1 MADTMKDYL
10 FRLVETENSTTL
22 GTITKSPGQLIIQDN
37 GEMFYDNA
45 LNNRVPLSPDLSGFL
60 SKTFADK
67 LVTGVSFA
75 DGTYDDEGSSES
87 YPCTIMTVTY
97 IDPSGDSTPASDVW
111 YFITKTG
118 DVDDVQYDAAKKTIT
133 FIHKVVDEVTE
144 GNMNA
149 VTSNAVAV
157 VVAELRELIKTGK
170 ELGIPVIKVIDVAS
184 DSNDNTALGTWK
196 TVTGKDP
203 KTGDIAIL
211 THTIGSSDKVSRTAY
226 VYNVDHWE
234 AMDGN
239 YDAANVYLGD
249 NITLAGDYST
259 IGNYSKGNV
268 ITAGT
273 SIQSMIMNML
283 TKRLQPSKSE
293 PSASVTLNSGANEVG
308 TKITPTYSASLSAG
322 SYTYGPATGITAT
335 NWSVV
340 AKNGSAEVSTL
351 TTSSGSFDE
360 ITVDENTNYK
370 VTATATYGAGPVALD
385 NLGDA
390 SNPEVKIAAGSKSA
404 TSGAITGYRAWFY
417 GYKGASSLLD
427 VANLTSA
434 NIRAL
439 TSSNGSIPGTMK
451 VNKMQQMFFAAP
463 AGKIKS
469 VSVVNAVN
477 GAPQTVTKVT
487 DIMVEGANGFTAV
500 AYDVYY
506 VSNAAAESGESTY
519 TIKVTK

>member
-1 MADTMKDYL
+1 MADIMKDYL

-45 LNNRVPLSPDLSGFL
+45 LNNRVALSPDLSGFL
-60 SKTFADK
+60 SKTFADR
-67 LVTGVSFA
+67 VITGVSFA
-75 DGTYDDEGSSES
+75 DGTTESSTDT
-87 YPCTIMTVTY
+87 CTRIIVTY
-97 IDPSGDSTPASDVW
+97 IDPSDNSTGEDTW
-111 YFITKTG
+111 YFRTTTG
-118 DVDDVQYDAAKKTIT
+118 ETNDVNYDDLTKTIT
-133 FIHKVVDEVTE
+133 ITRAIATEVAD
-144 GNMNA
+144 GNTNA
-149 VTSNAVAV
+149 VTSGAVYS
-157 VVAELRELIKTGK
+157 VVAELRELIETGK
-170 ELGIPVIKVIDVAS
+170 QLGIPVIKVIDVAS

-211 THTIGSSDKVSRTAY
+211 THAIGSSDKVSRTAY
-226 VYNVDHWE
+226 VYNADHWE

-249 NITLAGDYST
+249 NITLAGEYSS
-259 IGNYSKGNV
+259 IGNYKKGNV

-273 SIQSMIMNML
+273 SVQSMIMNML
-283 TKRLQPSKSE
+283 TKRLQPGN
-293 PSASVTLNSGANEVG
+293 PTQPAVSVTFNSGAKEVG

-340 AKNGSAEVSTL
+340 AKNGSTEVSTL

-360 ITVDENTNYK
+360 ITVEENTDYK
-370 VTATATYGAGPVALD
+370 VVATATHGAAPVALD

-390 SNPEVKIAAGSKSA
+390 SSPEVKIAAGSKSK
-404 TSGAITGYRAWFY
+404 TSGSITGYRAWFY
-417 GYKGASSLLD
+417 GYKNASSLLD

-439 TSSNGSIPGTMK
+439 TSSNGTIPSQMT
-451 VNKMQQMFFAAP
+451 VNQMQQMFFAAP
-463 AGKIKS
+463 KGKIKS
-469 VSVVNAVN
+469 VTVANAVN

-487 DIMVEGANGFTAV
+487 DIMVEGAGGFTAV
-500 AYDVYY
+500 AYDVFY
-506 VSNAAAESGESTY
+506 VSNAAAESGESKY
-519 TIKVTK
+519 TITVTK

>member
-1 MADTMKDYL
+1 MADIMKDYL

-45 LNNRVPLSPDLSGFL
+45 LNNRVALSPDLSGFL

-67 LVTGVSFA
+67 VVTGVSFA
-75 DGTYDDEGSSES
+75 DGTTESSTDT
-87 YPCTIMTVTY
+87 CTRIIVTY
-97 IDPSGDSTPASDVW
+97 IDPSNNSTSEDTW
-111 YFITKTG
+111 YFRTTTG
-118 DVDDVQYDAAKKTIT
+118 ETNDVNYDDLTKTIT
-133 FIHKVVDEVTE
+133 ITRAIATEVAD
-144 GNMNA
+144 GNANA
-149 VTSNAVAV
+149 VTSGAVYS
-157 VVAELRELIKTGK
+157 VVAELRELIETGK
-170 ELGIPVIKVIDVAS
+170 QLGIPVIKVIDVAS

-211 THTIGSSDKVSRTAY
+211 THAIGSSDKVSRTAY
-226 VYNVDHWE
+226 VYNADHWE

-249 NITLAGDYST
+249 NITLAGEYSS
-259 IGNYSKGNV
+259 IGNYKKGNV

-273 SIQSMIMNML
+273 SVQSMIMNML
-283 TKRLQPSKSE
+283 TKRLQPTKTD

-322 SYTYGPATGITAT
+322 GYTYGPATGITAT
-335 NWSVV
+335 SWSVV
-340 AKNGSAEVSTL
+340 AKNGSTNVSTL

-370 VTATATYGAGPVALD
+370 VTATATYDAGPVALD
-385 NLGDA
+385 NLGDT

-417 GYKGASSLLD
+417 GYKNASSLLD

-439 TSSNGSIPGTMK
+439 TSTNGSIATKMET
-451 VNKMQQMFFAAP
+451 NQMQQMFFAAP
-463 AGKIKS
+463 KGKIKS
-469 VSVVNAVN
+469 VTVANASN
-477 GAPQTVTKVT
+477 GAPQTVYKVT

-500 AYDVYY
+500 AYDVFY
-506 VSNAAAESGESTY
+506 VANAKAELGSSKFNIT
-519 TIKVTK
+519 VTK